1 MNMEV
6 TCVSWYDSEG
16 KRHIEWDVFDPQ
28 TLVDN
33 LISEGIDPETI
44 DVYDKDVS

>member
-16 KRHIEWDVFDPQ
+16 KRHIEWDVRDPQ
-28 TLVDN
+28 SLVDH
-33 LISEGIDPETI
+33 LIMEGIDPERI
-44 DVYDKDVS
+44 EVYEKDVS